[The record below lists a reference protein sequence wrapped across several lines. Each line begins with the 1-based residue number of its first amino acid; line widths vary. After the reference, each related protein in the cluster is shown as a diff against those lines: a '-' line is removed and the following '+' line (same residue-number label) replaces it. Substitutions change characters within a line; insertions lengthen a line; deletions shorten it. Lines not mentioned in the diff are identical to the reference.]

1 MGDLRPGARRPSA
14 MTTWVRFLAVVATF
28 GLVVTGCSSPD
39 EAPSAGGEAE
49 LGASADINPQDPA
62 TLQQGGNLQLA
73 LSGFPPNFNYLHID
87 GNVADFGGLLRWTLP
102 RAFFIKPD
110 GEMTVNSDYFTNVEL
125 TSTDPQV
132 VTYTINPKAVW
143 TDGTPITWEDIAAQI
158 NATSGKDDRFL
169 FAAPNGSERVESVTK
184 GVDDR
189 QAVITFAQHYA
200 DWRGMFAG
208 NSMLAPKSM
217 TQDPEVFNRGFL
229 NGPAPSAG
237 PFMITSVDRA
247 AQRIRLTR
255 NPDWWGETPVLD
267 SVTYTVLN
275 DAAKMPALQNNALD
289 AVGVANLD
297 DLTIA
302 RRTQGVSI
310 RRAPAPSWYHMT
322 FNGAEGSILA
332 DPALRTAI
340 SKGIDRQAIASVTQ
354 RGLVDNPVPLNNHI
368 YVAGQEGY
376 QDNSIGFDP
385 EAAKRDLDALG
396 WQLNGQF
403 REKDGRRL
411 TIRDVF
417 YDAQSTRQIAQI
429 AQNNLAQIGVELQ
442 LNAVGGGQ
450 LFTDFVTPGN
460 FDIAQFSWV
469 GDAFAL
475 AGLTQIYASGG
486 ESNFGKI
493 GSPEIDAQ
501 IEETLSEL
509 DPAKARELAN
519 ELDKMI
525 WSEGFSL
532 PLFQSAGNV
541 AVRSTLANFGPTGI
555 GDINYTAVG
564 FMKP

>member
-1 MGDLRPGARRPSA
+1 

-247 AQRIRLTR
+247 AQRITLTR

-368 YVAGQEGY
+368 YLAGQEGY

-532 PLFQSAGNV
+532 PLFQSPGNI
-541 AVRSTLANFGPTGI
+541 AVRSALANYGPTGI